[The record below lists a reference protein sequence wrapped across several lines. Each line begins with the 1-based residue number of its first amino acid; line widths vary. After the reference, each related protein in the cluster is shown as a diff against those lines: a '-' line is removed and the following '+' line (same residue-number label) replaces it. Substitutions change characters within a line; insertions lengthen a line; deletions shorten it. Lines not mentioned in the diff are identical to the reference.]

1 MASVFSRLS
10 ALSLLVGLV
19 ACGAPDASNK
29 DASQGK
35 GVKVVSTFLPI
46 TLFTEAVAGD
56 CAEVT
61 SLIPPN
67 LGPHDFQATPSDLT
81 DLSGAKVLVKNGLEM
96 EEFLDDLIDSADN
109 KDLVVIDS
117 SKGVKTIKAAG
128 GGGHGDHDD
137 HGDDHHD
144 GEHHD
149 HDDHHDDDHHD
160 GDHHEGEHHDDDD
173 DHDHGHGHS
182 HGEYD
187 PHIWLD
193 PVRAAQQVENIRD
206 GLVKADPGCADGYR
220 KNAAQYTAKLKEL
233 NTEFTEKLK
242 PYSGKTFVAFHDFA
256 TYFANR
262 YSLKAEFLVDLPEMN
277 PSPADLQ
284 RVAAQVKASGL
295 KALLSEPQEG
305 NRSFNALAK
314 DLGVNIVV
322 FNPLETGSA
331 ESAKV
336 PGTYFEVMRSN
347 VNNLVKA
354 IGD

>member
-1 MASVFSRLS
+1 MSSVFSRLS
-10 ALSLLVGLV
+10 AISLLIGLV
-19 ACGAPDASNK
+19 ACGSPSVNNNDAT
-29 DASQGK
+29 QGK
-35 GVKVVSTFLPI
+35 QVKVVSTFLPI

-56 CAEVT
+56 CADVT
-61 SLIPPN
+61 ALIPPN
-67 LGPHDFQATPSDLT
+67 LGPHDFQATPSDLA
-81 DLSGAKVLVKNGLEM
+81 DLTGANVLVKNGLGM
-96 EEFLDDLIDSADN
+96 EEFLDDLISSADN

-117 SKGVKTIKAAG
+117 SSGVKTIKAAG
-128 GGGHGDHDD
+128 GGH
-137 HGDDHHD
+137 
-144 GEHHD
+144 

-160 GDHHEGEHHDDDD
+160 DDHHDDGHHADEHHDDDH
-173 DHDHGHGHS
+173 HDHGHGHS

-206 GLVKADPGCADGYR
+206 GLVKADPSCAEGYK
-220 KNAAQYTAKLKEL
+220 KNADQYTAKLKEL
-233 NTEFTEKLK
+233 NTEFTAKLK
-242 PYSGKTFVAFHDFA
+242 PYKGKTFVAFHDFA

-284 RVAAQVKASGL
+284 RVAAQVKESGL
-295 KALLSEPQEG
+295 KALLTEPQEG

-314 DLGVNIVV
+314 DLGVNIVE

-331 ESAKV
+331 ESAKE
-336 PGTYFEVMRSN
+336 PATYFEVMRSN
-347 VNNLVKA
+347 VNNLVTA

>member
-10 ALSLLVGLV
+10 AMSLLLGLV
-19 ACGAPDASNK
+19 ACGAPSVNNTETTEN
-29 DASQGK
+29 K
-35 GVKVVSTFLPI
+35 GVKVVTTFLPI

-56 CAEVT
+56 CADVT
-61 SLIPPN
+61 ALIPPN

-81 DLSGAKVLVKNGLEM
+81 DLSGANVLVKNGLGM
-96 EEFLDDLIDSADN
+96 EEFLDDLISSADN

-117 SKGVKTIKAAG
+117 STGVKTIKAAG
-128 GGGHGDHDD
+128 GGH
-137 HGDDHHD
+137 
-144 GEHHD
+144 
-149 HDDHHDDDHHD
+149 HDDHHAD
-160 GDHHEGEHHDDDD
+160 EH
-173 DHDHGHGHS
+173 HDHGHGHS

-206 GLVKADPGCADGYR
+206 GLVQADPSCAEGY
-220 KNAAQYTAKLKEL
+220 KNNAEQFTAKLNEL
-233 NTEFTEKLK
+233 NTEFTTKLK
-242 PYSGKTFVAFHDFA
+242 PYNGKTFVAFHDFA

-262 YSLKAEFLVDLPEMN
+262 YGLKAEFLVDLPEMN

-284 RVAAQVKASGL
+284 RVAAQVKNSGL
-295 KALLSEPQEG
+295 KALLTEPQEG

-314 DLGVNIVV
+314 DLGVNIVE

>member
-10 ALSLLVGLV
+10 AMSLLLGLV
-19 ACGAPDASNK
+19 ACGAPGVNNTDATES
-29 DASQGK
+29 K
-35 GVKVVSTFLPI
+35 GVKVVTTFLPI

-56 CAEVT
+56 CADVT
-61 SLIPPN
+61 ALIPPN

-81 DLSGAKVLVKNGLEM
+81 DLSGANVLVKNGLGM
-96 EEFLDDLIDSADN
+96 EEFLDDLISSADN

-117 SKGVKTIKAAG
+117 STGVKTIKAAG
-128 GGGHGDHDD
+128 GGH
-137 HGDDHHD
+137 
-144 GEHHD
+144 
-149 HDDHHDDDHHD
+149 HDDHHAA
-160 GDHHEGEHHDDDD
+160 EH
-173 DHDHGHGHS
+173 HDHGHGHS

-206 GLVKADPGCADGYR
+206 GLVQADPSCAEGY
-220 KNAAQYTAKLKEL
+220 KNNAEQFTAKLKEL

-305 NRSFNALAK
+305 KRSFNALAK
-314 DLGVNIVV
+314 DLGVNIVE

-336 PGTYFEVMRSN
+336 PGTYFEVMRFN

>member
-1 MASVFSRLS
+1 MASLFSRLS
-10 ALSLLVGLV
+10 AMSLMLGLV
-19 ACGAPDASNK
+19 ACGAPSVNNTDATE
-29 DASQGK
+29 GK
-35 GVKVVSTFLPI
+35 GLTVITTFLPI

-56 CAEVT
+56 CADVT
-61 SLIPPN
+61 ALIPPN

-81 DLSGAKVLVKNGLEM
+81 DLSGANVLVKNGLGM
-96 EEFLDDLIDSADN
+96 EEFLDDLISSADN

-117 SKGVKTIKAAG
+117 STGVKTIKAAG
-128 GGGHGDHDD
+128 GGH
-137 HGDDHHD
+137 
-144 GEHHD
+144 
-149 HDDHHDDDHHD
+149 HDDHHDDH
-160 GDHHEGEHHDDDD
+160 
-173 DHDHGHGHS
+173 HDHGHGHS

-206 GLVKADPGCADGYR
+206 GLVKADPSCAEGY
-220 KNAAQYTAKLKEL
+220 KNNAEQFTAKLNEL
-233 NTEFTEKLK
+233 NTEFTAKLK
-242 PYSGKTFVAFHDFA
+242 PYTGKTFVAFHDFA
-256 TYFANR
+256 TYFASR
-262 YSLKAEFLVDLPEMN
+262 YALKAEFLVDLPEMN
-277 PSPADLQ
+277 PSPTDLQ
-284 RVAAQVKASGL
+284 RVAAQVKKSGL
-295 KALLSEPQEG
+295 KALLTEPQEG

-314 DLGVNIVV
+314 DLGVNIVE

>member
-1 MASVFSRLS
+1 ML
-10 ALSLLVGLV
+10 GLV
-19 ACGAPDASNK
+19 ACGAPSANNTDATE
-29 DASQGK
+29 DK
-35 GVKVVSTFLPI
+35 GLTVVTTFLPI

-56 CAEVT
+56 CADVT
-61 SLIPPN
+61 ALIPPN

-81 DLSGAKVLVKNGLEM
+81 DLSGANVLVKNGLGM
-96 EEFLDDLIDSADN
+96 EEFLDDLISSADN

-117 SKGVKTIKAAG
+117 STGVKTIKAAG
-128 GGGHGDHDD
+128 GGH
-137 HGDDHHD
+137 
-144 GEHHD
+144 
-149 HDDHHDDDHHD
+149 HDDHHDDH
-160 GDHHEGEHHDDDD
+160 
-173 DHDHGHGHS
+173 HDHGHGHS

-206 GLVKADPGCADGYR
+206 GLVKADPSCAEGY
-220 KNAAQYTAKLKEL
+220 KNNAEQFTAKLNEL
-233 NTEFTEKLK
+233 NTEFTAKLK
-242 PYSGKTFVAFHDFA
+242 PYTGKTFVAFHDFA

-262 YSLKAEFLVDLPEMN
+262 YGLKAEFLVDLPEMN
-277 PSPADLQ
+277 PSPTDLQ
-284 RVAAQVKASGL
+284 RVAAQVKKSGL
-295 KALLSEPQEG
+295 KALLTEPQEG

-314 DLGVNIVV
+314 DLGVNIVE

>member
-1 MASVFSRLS
+1 MASMFSRLS
-10 ALSLLVGLV
+10 AMSLLLGLV
-19 ACGAPDASNK
+19 ACGAPGVNNTDATES
-29 DASQGK
+29 K
-35 GVKVVSTFLPI
+35 GVKVVTTFLPI

-56 CAEVT
+56 CADVT
-61 SLIPPN
+61 ALIPPN

-81 DLSGAKVLVKNGLEM
+81 DLSGANVLVKNGLGM
-96 EEFLDDLIDSADN
+96 EEFLDDLISSADN

-117 SKGVKTIKAAG
+117 STGVKTIKAAG
-128 GGGHGDHDD
+128 GGH
-137 HGDDHHD
+137 
-144 GEHHD
+144 
-149 HDDHHDDDHHD
+149 HDDHHDDHHAD
-160 GDHHEGEHHDDDD
+160 EH
-173 DHDHGHGHS
+173 HDHGHGHS

-206 GLVKADPGCADGYR
+206 GLVKADPSCADGYK

-262 YSLKAEFLVDLPEMN
+262 YGLKAEFLVDLPEMN

-284 RVAAQVKASGL
+284 RVAAQVKNSGL
-295 KALLSEPQEG
+295 KALLTEPQEG

-314 DLGVNIVV
+314 DLGVNIVE

>member
-19 ACGAPDASNK
+19 ACGAPNASDNN
-29 DASQGK
+29 ASQSK
-35 GVKVVSTFLPI
+35 GIKVVSTFLPI
-46 TLFTEAVAGD
+46 TLFTEAVAGE

-67 LGPHDFQATPSDLT
+67 LGPHDFQATPSTLT
-81 DLSGAKVLVKNGLEM
+81 ALSGAKVLVKNGLGM
-96 EEFLDDLIDSADN
+96 EEFLEDLISSADN
-109 KDLVVIDS
+109 KNLVVIDTS
-117 SKGVKTIKAAG
+117 SGVETIKAAG
-128 GGGHGDHDD
+128 GG
-137 HGDDHHD
+137 
-144 GEHHD
+144 
-149 HDDHHDDDHHD
+149 HHDDDH
-160 GDHHEGEHHDDDD
+160 GDEHHDDDHGDEHHD
-173 DHDHGHGHS
+173 DDHGHGHR

-206 GLVKADPGCADGYR
+206 GLVKADPSCADGYK

-233 NTEFTEKLK
+233 NTEFTAKLK

-336 PGTYFEVMRSN
+336 PATYFEVMRSN

>member
-1 MASVFSRLS
+1 ML
-10 ALSLLVGLV
+10 GLV
-19 ACGAPDASNK
+19 ACGAPSVNNTDATE
-29 DASQGK
+29 DK
-35 GVKVVSTFLPI
+35 GLTVITTFLPI

-56 CAEVT
+56 CADVT
-61 SLIPPN
+61 ALIPPN

-81 DLSGAKVLVKNGLEM
+81 DLSGANVLVKNGLGM
-96 EEFLDDLIDSADN
+96 EEFLDDLISSADN

-117 SKGVKTIKAAG
+117 SKGVETIKAAA
-128 GGGHGDHDD
+128 GGGHDDHDD
-137 HGDDHHD
+137 H
-144 GEHHD
+144 
-149 HDDHHDDDHHD
+149 DDDH
-160 GDHHEGEHHDDDD
+160 
-173 DHDHGHGHS
+173 HDHGHGHS

-206 GLVKADPGCADGYR
+206 GLVKADPSCAEGY
-220 KNAAQYTAKLKEL
+220 KNNAEQFTAKLNEL
-233 NTEFTEKLK
+233 NTEFTAKLK
-242 PYSGKTFVAFHDFA
+242 PYTGKTFVAFHDFA
-256 TYFANR
+256 TYFASR
-262 YSLKAEFLVDLPEMN
+262 YALKAEFLVDLPEMN
-277 PSPADLQ
+277 PSPTDLQ
-284 RVAAQVKASGL
+284 RVAAQVKKSGL
-295 KALLSEPQEG
+295 KALLTEPQEG

-314 DLGVNIVV
+314 DLGVNIVE